1 MVLCSDNI
9 DKVQALKYR
18 VKWEEASGQQSVC
31 GHNPVAPELCSRD
44 PRLLPLFSIYKMKG
58 LESICQVPPARTPS
72 VTKWFYNPGHE
83 LIQWNRRQKSGIAC
97 PLFHL
102 LARTPALVWQVLPRV
117 GAVKH
122 MCLPSCGL

>member
-1 MVLCSDNI
+1 M
-9 DKVQALKYR
+9 
-18 VKWEEASGQQSVC
+18 
-31 GHNPVAPELCSRD
+31 APELCSRD

-122 MCLPSCGL
+122 VPPLLWTIGDSINAHLGNISLLAWNLALLRLSGAASDFLLL